1 MDELQNMLSQK
12 IGIFYKDQV
21 WKRKVFDKIV
31 EYYRSLD
38 MIDFHIYNSWD
49 ARIVLTDKT
58 EILFVEAN
66 EKCRGH
72 KFSKVIIQ
80 PGVDQLIIDNIIRP
94 CILPFINGKYYIT
107 DILQEYNINKGEIS

>member
-1 MDELQNMLSQK
+1 MDQLQNMLSQK
-12 IGIFYKDQV
+12 IGIFYNDQV

-58 EILFVEAN
+58 EILFVKASDRSKGYRFN
-66 EKCRGH
+66 
-72 KFSKVIIQ
+72 KVIIQ
-80 PGVDQLIIDNIIRP
+80 PEVDQLIIDNVIRS
-94 CILPFINGKYYIT
+94 CIVPFMGTCCYTFDIYNDDIKYR
-107 DILQEYNINKGEIS
+107 

>member
-1 MDELQNMLSQK
+1 MDQLQNMLSQK

-94 CILPFINGKYYIT
+94 CIVPFMGTHCYAFDN
-107 DILQEYNINKGEIS
+107 L